1 MLCLSGFELYCR
13 WVPLIISNRSYKW
26 IPTFQLIDEL
36 SQVKKTLLIFIL
48 VDQPDLVAQ
57 RKKKKLFLVECWPK
71 LSWIKIFLFTLY
83 TTMDVRRQVL
93 ILTAEKLIK
102 KVKNFVA
109 YVLDLRIKKRLHWRK
124 NKVSHQVLEISFP
137 TFRQFILLSKYIL
150 VALRNSCRLPPF
162 VSKLSN

>member
-1 MLCLSGFELYCR
+1 MDTDLSAY
-13 WVPLIISNRSYKW
+13 WWII
-26 IPTFQLIDEL
+26 T
-36 SQVKKTLLIFIL
+36 SQQKTLLIFIL
-48 VDQPDLVAQ
+48 VDQSDLVAN
-57 RKKKKLFLVECWPK
+57 RNEEPFKRKKLFLVECWPK
-71 LSWIKIFLFTLY
+71 LSWIKIVLFTLY

-109 YVLDLRIKKRLHWRK
+109 YVLNLRIKQRLHWRK
-124 NKVSHQVLEISFP
+124 IKVSHQVLEISFP
-137 TFRQFILLSKYIL
+137 IFRQFIFLPKYIL

>member
-1 MLCLSGFELYCR
+1 MDTDLSAY
-13 WVPLIISNRSYKW
+13 WWII
-26 IPTFQLIDEL
+26 T
-36 SQVKKTLLIFIL
+36 SQQKTLLIFIL
-48 VDQPDLVAQ
+48 VDQSDLVAK
-57 RKKKKLFLVECWPK
+57 RNGEPIKRKKLFLVECWPK
-71 LSWIKIFLFTLY
+71 LSWIKIFLFKLY
-83 TTMDVRRQVL
+83 STMDVRRQVL

-124 NKVSHQVLEISFP
+124 IKVSHQVLEISFP
-137 TFRQFILLSKYIL
+137 TLRQFILLPKYIL